1 MMTGRDA
8 EELGITAPGIGAQ
21 FIRGPVRYPGR
32 NGGVEV
38 GGVAIEGP
46 LCELRDQDVLVIV
59 APLGAAP
66 QVRTTCGLC
75 GTPYERGECL
85 ACKAKREEAKRVVEE
100 RLLFDEEFSALLS
113 EG

>member
-1 MMTGRDA
+1 MIRHDA
-8 EELGITAPGIGAQ
+8 EELGITASGIGAQ

-46 LCELRDQDVLVIV
+46 LCELRDQDVLVIL

-66 QVRTTCGLC
+66 QVGTTCSLC
-75 GTPYERGECL
+75 STPHEGGECPS
-85 ACKAKREEAKRVVEE
+85 CKAEREEAKRAVEE

>member
-1 MMTGRDA
+1 MIRHDA

-38 GGVAIEGP
+38 GGVAIERT
-46 LCELRDQDVLVIV
+46 LRELRDQEVLLIV
-59 APLGAAP
+59 APLDSAQKPSAI
-66 QVRTTCGLC
+66 CELC
-75 GTPYERGECL
+75 GNPHEEAECL
-85 ACKAKREEAKRVVEE
+85 ARKAKREEAERAAEE
-100 RLLFDEEFSALLS
+100 RLLFDDEFSALLS